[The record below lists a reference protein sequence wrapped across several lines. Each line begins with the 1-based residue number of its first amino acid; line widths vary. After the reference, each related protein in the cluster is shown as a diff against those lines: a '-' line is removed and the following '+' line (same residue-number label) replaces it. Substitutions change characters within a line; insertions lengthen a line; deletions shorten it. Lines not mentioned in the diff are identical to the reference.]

1 MTYPQKLEY
10 IHSILQECSNGY
22 AESLTPFMI
31 NTSIEFVE
39 DIRESFF
46 DKYGNTI
53 RPNPSGYST
62 KAYIETDLEYAKRIQ
77 EIK

>member
-1 MTYPQKLEY
+1 MTNHEKLEY

-46 DKYGNTI
+46 DKY
-53 RPNPSGYST
+53 
-62 KAYIETDLEYAKRIQ
+62 
-77 EIK
+77 